1 MTALLQVKL
10 ADLGLYRARQLVL
23 TGSDVAKEP
32 IRSHRNKTKNHPH
45 ALTTIK
51 EINLLF
57 LLYKVHELYSIKP
70 PVNLKPE
77 VAQLVEQRTE
87 ASSQIASLNP
97 TRRIKEFFVHLHL
110 FKHRF

>member
-32 IRSHRNKTKNHPH
+32 IRNKTKNHPH

-70 PVNLKPE
+70 PVNLIPE